1 MYNKSHQ
8 QKQHKND
15 QKKKEEKYT
24 KARKKENGSET
35 QLTDILYRQERET
48 GRHKCKYN

>member
-15 QKKKEEKYT
+15 WKKKEEKYT
-24 KARKKENGSET
+24 KARKKKK
-35 QLTDILYRQERET
+35 R
-48 GRHKCKYN
+48 